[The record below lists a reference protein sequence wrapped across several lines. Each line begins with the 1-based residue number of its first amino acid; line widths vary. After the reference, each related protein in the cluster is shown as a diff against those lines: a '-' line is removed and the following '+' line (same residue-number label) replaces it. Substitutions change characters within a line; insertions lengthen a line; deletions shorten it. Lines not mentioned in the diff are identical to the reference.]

1 MPSDETRRLLKLFG
15 VAVTSLEDA
24 IDRKAPLDEIAKW
37 DQELAERTRETIAFV
52 ERLRSRRVAWGR
64 GGPVRRAPRPRGRA
78 RRAGSCRWSRAPPSS
93 CARWASRT
101 HWWA

>member
-37 DQELAERTRETIAFV
+37 DQELAERTRETIAHV
-52 ERLRSRRVAWGR
+52 ERLRSRRIA
-64 GGPVRRAPRPRGRA
+64 
-78 RRAGSCRWSRAPPSS
+78 
-93 CARWASRT
+93 
-101 HWWA
+101 